1 MWEVQFGSKLLSSHF
16 VSRDREDA
24 NNFLLTPVISLR
36 LEPRLP
42 KLLEENVTVFLPH
55 VKVTAFV

>member
-1 MWEVQFGSKLLSSHF
+1 MSSHF